1 MNTEMELKS
10 STYYQ
15 SITGIKYIPK
25 VIHYDICPLFKKG
38 DIVSVKKHWFKQ
50 PEVKYAEED
59 IYDGSWIDWYGH
71 KHKLCVNAKEYA
83 RKINISYDEETK
95 EFYSDAKVIV
105 SFKNGSTTLFKFKTD
120 AEAMVFIDDLKTRCE
135 ECGNKLL

>member
-25 VIHYDICPLFKKG
+25 VIHYDIHPLFKKG

-59 IYDGSWIDWYGH
+59 LYDGSWIDWERRR
-71 KHKLCVNAKEYA
+71 HKLYINAKVYA
-83 RKINISYDEETK
+83 ANNYFSYDEETK

-105 SFKNGSTTLFKFKTD
+105 SFKKDFTTFKFKTD
-120 AEAMVFIDDLKTRCE
+120 AEAMVFINDLKTKCE
-135 ECGNKLL
+135 KCGNKLL

>member
-25 VIHYDICPLFKKG
+25 VILYDIHPLLKKG

-59 IYDGSWIDWYGH
+59 LYDGSWVDWNGH
-71 KHKLCVNAKEYA
+71 KHKLYANAKEYA
-83 RKINISYDEETK
+83 RKIYISYDEETK

-105 SFKNGSTTLFKFKTD
+105 SFKKDSTTFRFKTD
-120 AEAMVFIDDLKTRCE
+120 AEAMVFIDDLKTKCE
-135 ECGNKLL
+135 KCGNKLL

>member
-25 VIHYDICPLFKKG
+25 VMHNEIHPLFKKG

-59 IYDGSWIDWYGH
+59 LYDDSWIDREYH
-71 KHKLCVNAKEYA
+71 KHSLYVNAKAYA
-83 RKINISYDEETK
+83 RKIYISYDEETK

-105 SFKNGSTTLFKFKTD
+105 SFKEDSTTFKFKTD
-120 AEAMVFIDDLKTRCE
+120 AEAMVFINDLKTKCE
-135 ECGNKLL
+135 KCGNKLL